1 MSSTRVIELTKPET
15 EVVVKRDEE
24 LDVFIPILG
33 INGEFKIRVVLSGRG
48 ASARVFGAG
57 ILTGDQKLKLT
68 IDTVH
73 KAPDTTGSTLVK
85 AVVKDTATFDFFG
98 MIKILKKA
106 QKSVDFLQQDSLL
119 LSEGASAT
127 AVPGLEIEADDV
139 KASHAA
145 TAAPVNQ
152 DQMFYLRS
160 RGIPEKMA
168 EQLVTE
174 AFLAPAMKYVDD
186 TWREQ
191 LLHAVS
197 SSSEAQR
204 SREALLTM

>member
-1 MSSTRVIELTKPET
+1 MSNTRVIELNEFET

-33 INGEFKIRVVLSGRG
+33 VSGEFKIRVVLSGKG
-48 ASARVFGAG
+48 ASARVYGAG
-57 ILTGDQKLKLT
+57 VLTGTQQLKLT
-68 IDTVH
+68 VDTIH

-85 AVVKDTATFDFFG
+85 AVVMDSAKFDFFG

-106 QKSVDFLQQDSLL
+106 QKSIDFLQQNSLL
-119 LSEGASAT
+119 LSENASAN
-127 AVPGLEIEADDV
+127 AVPGLEIEANDV

-160 RGIPEKMA
+160 RGISEKIA
-168 EQLVTE
+168 ERLVTE
-174 AFLAPAMKYVDD
+174 AFLAPAMRVIAD
-186 TWREQ
+186 
-191 LLHAVS
+191 
-197 SSSEAQR
+197 
-204 SREALLTM
+204 ALRARILQPLNNTMRP